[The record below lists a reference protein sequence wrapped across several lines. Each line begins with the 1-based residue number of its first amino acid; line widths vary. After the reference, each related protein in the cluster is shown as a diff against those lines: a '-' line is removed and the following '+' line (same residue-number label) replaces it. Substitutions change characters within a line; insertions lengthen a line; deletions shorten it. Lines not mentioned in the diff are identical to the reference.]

1 MSKIAVVRATRW
13 GNAALAV
20 LTCALVLPA
29 VAAAGPVTGPPSFHE
44 RIVEDFVDDDFCGT
58 GADVSVHF
66 EGLATGWETED
77 AFKVLFND
85 KTWFTYN
92 GVTLVDQFSG
102 RTVDIAAP
110 PQSGAAETR
119 EVIETGLRAR
129 LKLANGKVLT
139 TDHGLLHYLVNF
151 DADGEFLGIEVL
163 RDRGGHPAFGSDVW
177 CEAATAAFGI
187 PFPA

>member
-1 MSKIAVVRATRW
+1 MQRPLLIATL
-13 GNAALAV
+13 AA

-29 VAAAGPVTGPPSFHE
+29 GAAAGPVKGPPSFHD
-44 RIVEDFVDDDFCGT
+44 RIVEDFVDEDFCGT
-58 GADVSVHF
+58 GADVAVHF
-66 EGLATGWETED
+66 EGHATVWETED

-85 KTWFTYN
+85 KTWLTYH

-102 RTVDIAAP
+102 RTVDVAAP

-151 DADGEFLGIEVL
+151 DAEGEFLGVEVL
-163 RDRGGHPAFGSDVW
+163 RDRGGHPAFQSDVW

>member
-1 MSKIAVVRATRW
+1 MQRPLLIT
-13 GNAALAV
+13 ALAA
-20 LTCALVLPA
+20 LTCALVLPS
-29 VAAAGPVTGPPSFHE
+29 VAAAGPVKGPPSFHE
-44 RIVEDFVDDDFCGT
+44 RIVEDFVDEDFCGT

-77 AFKVLFND
+77 AFKVLFSD
-85 KTWFTYN
+85 KTWLTYN
-92 GVTLVDQFSG
+92 DVTLVDQFAG

-110 PQSGAAETR
+110 AQSGAAETR
-119 EVIETGLRAR
+119 EVIETGLRAK

-139 TDHGLLHYLVNF
+139 TDHGLLHYLVHF
-151 DADGEFLGIEVL
+151 DAEGEFLGIDVL
-163 RDRGGHPAFGSDVW
+163 RDRGGHPAFQSDVW